1 MPTNKTSKKT
11 PRKNANKVGRPALG
25 KPGTHKTYTFLAPI
39 KDIKK
44 LRSIANKRDVTVSF
58 LLRDAI
64 EVIISKN

>member
-1 MPTNKTSKKT
+1 MPTKKTAKKT
-11 PRKNANKVGRPALG
+11 PRKNPTRGRPALG

-44 LRSIANKRDVTVSF
+44 LRSIANKRDVTVSS